1 MVLQASRAIG
11 ILLWTLFPSVAIWVG
26 LYQLQSAVWAF
37 ALYHGL
43 CLLPAIV
50 VFRKLWLPT
59 FARPVVRDVLILIG
73 AAVLFSLGA
82 VLGYEILG
90 TKLLSNDDVVAL
102 LNRVGWRREM
112 FWPISVYAV
121 VVNPLVEELFW
132 RGIVFNELERWK
144 KVPFKHFALVW
155 SSVAYALF
163 HYLIFR
169 LVLFP
174 VYAEIGIVLLAI
186 YGAMLALIYRKTN
199 SILTTAVAHGLLTD
213 TAAIALMLDLARRYP
228 NMF

>member
-1 MVLQASRAIG
+1 
-11 ILLWTLFPSVAIWVG
+11 
-26 LYQLQSAVWAF
+26 
-37 ALYHGL
+37 
-43 CLLPAIV
+43 
-50 VFRKLWLPT
+50 
-59 FARPVVRDVLILIG
+59 
-73 AAVLFSLGA
+73 
-82 VLGYEILG
+82 
-90 TKLLSNDDVVAL
+90 
-102 LNRVGWRREM
+102 M